1 MSAGSEEGK
10 QKASRLRIKQSM
22 PAAEGSLLDTPNKV
36 FLKGLASNVLSS
48 SLAGK
53 ADTVDAISC
62 RGIFDRSAHDQH
74 RLVNVLPSCTASQP
88 ARVGAF
94 NFTNSKL

>member
-1 MSAGSEEGK
+1 MCAGSEEGK

-36 FLKGLASNVLSS
+36 FLKGLASTVLSS

-62 RGIFDRSAHDQH
+62 RGIFDRSTHDQ
-74 RLVNVLPSCTASQP
+74 QMQ
-88 ARVGAF
+88 
-94 NFTNSKL
+94 

>member
-1 MSAGSEEGK
+1 MRAGSEEGK
-10 QKASRLRIKQSM
+10 QKASRLRIKQSV

-36 FLKGLASNVLSS
+36 YLKGLASAVLSS
-48 SLAGK
+48 SLGGK

-74 RLVNVLPSCTASQP
+74 YAVNVLPSCTATQP
-88 ARVGAF
+88 TSVGAYDVF
-94 NFTNSKL
+94 